1 MRRRSEMTKDMRKHI
16 RKNCLVPV
24 RFTYEGDKRTHYARL
39 VNYGDG
45 GLCLKTR
52 TPIEEGARLELSLEG
67 YTPKESALGAFDS
80 YPVAVCWTK
89 QIPERGLPV
98 YETGLKYRG

>member
-1 MRRRSEMTKDMRKHI
+1 MIANKRIHVRKD
-16 RKNCLVPV
+16 CLVPV
-24 RFTYEGDKRTHYARL
+24 RYTYEGQLKTHYARMI
-39 VNYGDG
+39 NYGDG

-52 TPIEEGARLELSLEG
+52 TPIEPGAKLELSLEG
-67 YTPKESALGAFDS
+67 YSPKESTLGEFDR

-89 QIPERGLPV
+89 QVPERGLPV

>member
-1 MRRRSEMTKDMRKHI
+1 MNANKRAHI
-16 RKNCLVPV
+16 RKDCLVPV
-24 RFTYEGDKRTHYARL
+24 RFTYEGQHKTHYARMI
-39 VNYGDG
+39 NYGDG

-52 TPIEEGARLELSLEG
+52 TPIEQGAKLELSLEG
-67 YTPKESALGAFDS
+67 YTPRESSLGEFDR